1 MAGVSDARKAAQKA
15 AREARKREQ
24 ARQLRE
30 QRGYDP
36 KAYREKDAQRSWSKA
51 SPETKDDYLKRVRT
65 YENFLVEEKG
75 MPVGYKVGK
84 EHPVPTLDE
93 LKELFRWYIDS
104 TKGKLDP
111 EGRPTMKTTLIRAQQ
126 FVPGFALETGKRIPE
141 QDATELYCWIEKD
154 LVAEKF
160 IKAIE
165 KPKYNVKPG
174 DFERGARVA
183 ALCPKFKHRA
193 KRGLRY
199 KHIQLVLF
207 RTVDAPWKIG
217 YRLDQHWVKNNVD
230 PKNAALGAA
239 IWDCDE
245 PLYAGA
251 LLLLALAIADG
262 ALWGY
267 SSAADFFEQVIPAG
281 RNQLPLRWNDEAL
294 NRCIIRHTTAKGVS
308 EDPLSKERY
317 QEAFRQIL
325 RKIYL
330 NTPTIHD
337 YRRHLAES
345 VKEKY
350 TLQSASQL
358 LGHKSTSVTAE
369 SYVASV
375 CGVDGLNAAR
385 GRETDHTHI
394 EYFQGYEQFYE
405 QGLPRKLPIQKELEL
420 GSDALLVEM
429 RAEIDNA
436 STTGD
441 RERLNAQYRAQKK
454 RIYAR
459 ELERFRKE
467 WVRQRRD
474 QFILT
479 RGKECPIYGEQSA
492 EKRTWC
498 DIMPELGR
506 LVTVMSSDEPLEFE
520 AKRAVVEDLVIHCQR
535 DYDVVYLP
543 GQEPVEG
550 RCPAH
555 GCGKVM
561 QDLKRP
567 QRSSHIQSHMRREK
581 SRVMGIP
588 LARVKYCWECFS
600 FHDAQSSDFEE
611 HCASHLRSM
620 TIQHYEVMVFRNTT
634 VRAGY
639 CIEYLRNHLEEHI
652 KRKTWPSKC
661 SGCSHISTDQ
671 QDYREH
677 LHDVHH
683 YNKAICVPSEKA
695 RKKRS
700 SSDLDE
706 GCIGDQDPPKRERRP
721 RKQQKKSSASPHASP
736 KDLKIILWE
745 PPTRQHQAMF
755 PLPAE
760 AAHENGE
767 RLTDLAYQAV
777 NHCGHFEQMPCTSP
791 DDNSIHLAL
800 SDVMDVTDS
809 PRHGAIGSVPSAT
822 VIDPRILDISTTSL
836 SWPEEKH
843 QHDYLDPR
851 EQLASSSLAER
862 HGIDFP
868 SQMLCADP
876 ALDSTESQGDTVP
889 ETGNALIVPTSS
901 SQNPPR
907 KQPVRR
913 LTRDKLSAVAE
924 LPATTQTSSGVCTRG
939 SKIEPGLAS
948 GGPLTRAKAR
958 AHAAKVHQRS
968 TSTHISARKARPYS
982 QKEDQLLKVL
992 MRNAGFS

>member
-1 MAGVSDARKAAQKA
+1 MAGVSDAWKAAQKA
-15 AREARKREQ
+15 AREERKREQ
-24 ARQLRE
+24 ARQRRE

-51 SPETKDDYLKRVRT
+51 SPETKEDYLKRVRT

-154 LVAEKF
+154 LVAQKF

-174 DFERGARVA
+174 DFERGMRTLWADDDPIFMSGRFRVQFHFATLLYFCIGARVA
-183 ALCPKFKHRA
+183 AICPKFKHRA
-193 KRGLRY
+193 ERGLRY
-199 KHIQLVLF
+199 KHIELVLF

-217 YRLDQHWVKNNVD
+217 YRLDQTWVKNNVD
-230 PKNAALGAA
+230 PENTALGAA

-262 ALWGY
+262 ALFGY
-267 SSAADFFEQVIPAG
+267 SSAADFFEQVIPPG
-281 RNQLPLRWNDEAL
+281 RNQLPLRWNDKAL

-369 SYVASV
+369 SYVASL

-385 GRETDHTHI
+385 GKETDHTHI

-436 STTGD
+436 GTPGD

-567 QRSSHIQSHMRREK
+567 QRSSHIQSHIRREK

-639 CIEYLRNHLEEHI
+639 CIECLWDDKKNAVARMRSFNRSTDLRNHLEEHI
-652 KRKTWPSKC
+652 SEKSWPSKC

-700 SSDLDE
+700 FSDIDE
-706 GCIGDQDPPKRERRP
+706 GCVGDQDPPKRERRP

-745 PPTRQHQAMF
+745 PPIRQHQAVF

-800 SDVMDVTDS
+800 SDVMDVIDS
-809 PRHGAIGSVPSAT
+809 PRHGAISSVPSAT

-862 HGIDFP
+862 HRIDFP
-868 SQMLCADP
+868 SQMSCADP
-876 ALDSTESQGDTVP
+876 ALDSTESQGDNVP
-889 ETGNALIVPTSS
+889 ETGSALIVPTSS
-901 SQNPPR
+901 S
-907 KQPVRR
+907 
-913 LTRDKLSAVAE
+913 
-924 LPATTQTSSGVCTRG
+924 
-939 SKIEPGLAS
+939 
-948 GGPLTRAKAR
+948 
-958 AHAAKVHQRS
+958 
-968 TSTHISARKARPYS
+968 
-982 QKEDQLLKVL
+982 
-992 MRNAGFS
+992 